1 MLGSVDERLDIL
13 DARGEPTGRVAWKSE
28 AHRDGLWH
36 RCFHLW
42 ICDPTGPYLLV
53 QRRARGKD
61 TWPGYLDVAV
71 AGHLSAGEGP
81 IEGGVREAEEE
92 LGLGVDPERLIPL
105 GTRRIEQDIPA
116 GCDREFHEVFLLL
129 DAAPLEGLRL
139 QAEEVDA
146 VIRFPLDAAE
156 RLDAGEWVAAE
167 ERRAGGRTSPVRI
180 SRRDFVPK
188 GEGTIS
194 LVADAARE
202 ALGGRTPRPVFAP

>member
-1 MLGSVDERLDIL
+1 VDERIDIL
-13 DARGEPTGRVAWKSE
+13 DAGGDPTGTTAWKSE

-42 ICDPTGPYLLV
+42 ICDPSGPYLLV
-53 QRRARGKD
+53 QRRASDKD
-61 TWPGYLDVAV
+61 TWPGYLDVVV

-92 LGLGVDPERLIPL
+92 LGLRVDPERLIPL

-129 DAAPLEGLRL
+129 GAVPLERLRL
-139 QAEEVDA
+139 QPEEVDA
-146 VIRFPLDAAE
+146 VIRFALADAEALDGGE
-156 RLDAGEWVAAE
+156 RVSAGQWRDGELSMISI
-167 ERRAGGRTSPVRI
+167 SPG
-180 SRRDFVPK
+180 DFVPK

-194 LVADAARE
+194 LVAAAARE
-202 ALGGRTPRPVFAP
+202 AIEGEIPRRIFTP